1 LNRIREIVDRLGKGL
16 LSSRERAMLAFELVG
31 MALFAL
37 FFGALITNKESI
49 SR

>member
-1 LNRIREIVDRLGKGL
+1 LSRNRYTRGNKRRGGKT
-16 LSSRERAMLAFELVG
+16 MLAFEVVG
-31 MALFAL
+31 MVLFAL

>member
-1 LNRIREIVDRLGKGL
+1 LLDPRPSLGRGGKH
-16 LSSRERAMLAFELVG
+16 MFAFEMVG

-37 FFGALITNKESI
+37 FFGALITNKQSI

>member
-1 LNRIREIVDRLGKGL
+1 
-16 LSSRERAMLAFELVG
+16 MFAFELIG

>member
-1 LNRIREIVDRLGKGL
+1 
-16 LSSRERAMLAFELVG
+16 MFAFEMVG
-31 MALFAL
+31 LALFAL

>member
-1 LNRIREIVDRLGKGL
+1 MWRKC
-16 LSSRERAMLAFELVG
+16 MLAFEVVG

-37 FFGALITNKESI
+37 FFGAFVTNKPTG

>member
-1 LNRIREIVDRLGKGL
+1 LK
-16 LSSRERAMLAFELVG
+16 ERTMLAFELVG

>member
-1 LNRIREIVDRLGKGL
+1 LVDPRPIKQRQKLWR
-16 LSSRERAMLAFELVG
+16 STMLAFELVG

-37 FFGALITNKESI
+37 FFGALITNKESV

>member
-1 LNRIREIVDRLGKGL
+1 LNRGPLNPTHWAIAPEEGP
-16 LSSRERAMLAFELVG
+16 MLAFELVG

-37 FFGALITNKESI
+37 FFGALITNKESV

>member
-1 LNRIREIVDRLGKGL
+1 LNRIREIVDPGQGA
-16 LSSRERAMLAFELVG
+16 LSLKERPMVAFELVG